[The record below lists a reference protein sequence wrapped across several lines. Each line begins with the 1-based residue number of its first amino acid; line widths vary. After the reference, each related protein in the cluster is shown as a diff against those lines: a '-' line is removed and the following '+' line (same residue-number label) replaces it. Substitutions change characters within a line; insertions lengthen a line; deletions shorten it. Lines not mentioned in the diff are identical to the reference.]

1 MLTRTKKQIIIG
13 LIFFLIIIFLFFIFY
28 FLFLKPTPSCF
39 DKKQNQGEEGI
50 DCGGPC
56 QPCSVSSLKEIETL
70 FIKAIPTKDQNYD
83 LVAKILNPNP
93 NHGSAEVNY
102 QFKLYDLNNKLVAAQ
117 KGTTFI
123 LPRETKYIVEPKISA
138 SGLVSRITF
147 EIGQVKWKEFKN
159 YERPK
164 IDIFNKN
171 YQILKQEPI
180 FSQVSGIVKNSS
192 PFDFDKVKIIIV
204 LFDKDDEVLA
214 VNLVEVQRLLA
225 GEERYF
231 VAPWFFEFLGD
242 VARIEAEPQAN
253 IFDLENF
260 TPSQ

>member
-1 MLTRTKKQIIIG
+1 MEYRTRKQIIIST
-13 LIFFLIIIFLFFIFY
+13 IFFLCLALIGVGVY
-28 FLFLKPTPSCF
+28 FVTRPEPTCF
-39 DKKQNQGEEGI
+39 DRVINQGEEGI

-56 QPCSVSSLKEIETL
+56 QPCSLLSLEKIETL

-83 LVAKILNPNP
+83 LLAKISNPNP

-102 QFKLYDLNNKLVAAQ
+102 QFKLYDLNNKLVTD
-117 KGTTFI
+117 KSGTTFI

-147 EIGQVKWKEFKN
+147 EVSQIKWKEFKDFQ
-159 YERPK
+159 RPK
-164 IDIFNKN
+164 IDIFNKD
-171 YQILKQEPI
+171 YRILRQEPI
-180 FSQVSGIVKNSS
+180 FSQTSGIVKNSS

-204 LFDKDDEVLA
+204 LFDKDDGVLA
-214 VNLVEVQRLLA
+214 VNLIEVQTLLA

-242 VARIEAEPQAN
+242 VARIEAEPQTN
-253 IFDLENF
+253 IFDSENF
-260 TPSQ
+260 MRRYQ